1 MQGMKNNSIVLVVD
15 DEPIGLEVVR
25 ALLYDESY
33 TLHFASN
40 GMEALSQAEKLRP
53 DLILLDVLM
62 PGMSGYDVCRTIR
75 KTPHLADIPII
86 LLTALNDRDA
96 KLRGIEAGADDF
108 ITKPFDRLELS
119 VRVRTILRLNRYR
132 RINAEREKFA
142 WVVDSAEEGYLLLDA
157 DDNIEYANPKAR
169 QLLGINTDPSS
180 PIEQTFLTVARRQYQ
195 LQPTQAWELWP
206 APSHGMVRQLV
217 RPQTEVTET
226 LWLQVDLMA
235 SDMSADVF
243 LVRLRD
249 VTHEIAQQRLRWSF
263 HSQIQ
268 HKFRHPLTL
277 LTGHLELLA
286 EDADQISE
294 DERRFLTNN
303 AYKASRRLNH
313 EILAVLEYLN
323 VATEAP
329 QQVMLISV
337 ADVIDIAERID
348 SQMTDFTLDI
358 TSNVRNPQQIQLP
371 FSAEQIE
378 SVLWEL
384 FQNAQKFHPIQNPH
398 VILSVKH
405 SGDRLCIQVK
415 DNGQYL
421 APDQLQQIWTPY
433 YQAERFYTGQVP
445 GMGLGLPMVA
455 SQIWSVGGSCN
466 AYNRSDTTG
475 LIIEL
480 SFPIA

>member
-1 MQGMKNNSIVLVVD
+1 MKNNSIVLVVD

-40 GMEALSQAEKLRP
+40 GMEALAQAEKLRP

-75 KTPHLADIPII
+75 KTAHLADIPII

-96 KLRGIEAGADDF
+96 KLRGIDAGADDF

-132 RINAEREKFA
+132 RINTERAKFA

-169 QLLGINTDPSS
+169 QLLGINIDPDT
-180 PIEQTFLTVARRQYQ
+180 PVEHAFLDIARRQYQ
-195 LQPTQAWELWP
+195 LQPSHAWELWP
-206 APSHGMVRQLV
+206 APSQGMVRQLV
-217 RPQTEVTET
+217 RPQSEITNT

-235 SDMSADVF
+235 SDMTADVF

-286 EDADQISE
+286 EAGDDLSSA
-294 DERRFLTNN
+294 ERTFLTNN
-303 AYKASRRLNH
+303 AYKASKRFNH
-313 EILAVLEYLN
+313 EVLAVLEYLN

-337 ADVIDIAERID
+337 ADAIDIAEKLD
-348 SQMTDFTLDI
+348 SQMMNFTLDI
-358 TSNVRNPQQIQLP
+358 ASNVRNPQEIKLP

-384 FQNAQKFHPIQNPH
+384 FQNSQKFHPVQAPH

-405 SGDRLCIQVK
+405 AHDRVCIQVK

-421 APDQLQQIWTPY
+421 APDQLRQMWTPY

-455 SQIWSVGGSCN
+455 SQIWSVGGHCT
-466 AYNRSDTTG
+466 AYNRPDIAG
-475 LIIEL
+475 LAIEL